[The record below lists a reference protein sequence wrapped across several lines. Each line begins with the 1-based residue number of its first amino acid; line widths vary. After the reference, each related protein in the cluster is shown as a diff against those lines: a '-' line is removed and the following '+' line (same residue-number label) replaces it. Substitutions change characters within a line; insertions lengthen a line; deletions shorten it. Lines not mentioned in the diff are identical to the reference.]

1 LVEKVDTLHDVNQ
14 DFTPSWLDYITI
26 ANELKNMS
34 KSATSNIRDL
44 ITADQRISSLKC
56 AHGEM
61 VATRD
66 IVEVVESMISTMRV
80 EVDQATLKI
89 GDELRDMIRFI
100 DAAKT
105 EISSI
110 KPSTLVNFDIP
121 GATDQLDAVVQ
132 HTEFAAGQIM
142 DCADELSQMA
152 TEVNEASAERLTA
165 IATRIYESSSFQDIT
180 GQRVTKVVRVLK
192 VIEER
197 LSILTDMIGGSMIVA
212 EPEVAPPISTAAI
225 DERSLLNGPQLA
237 GNGNNQDDID
247 ALLASFD

>member
-1 LVEKVDTLHDVNQ
+1 
-14 DFTPSWLDYITI
+14 
-26 ANELKNMS
+26 MS
-34 KSATSNIRDL
+34 KPATSNIRDL
-44 ITADQRISSLKC
+44 ISADQRISQLKD

-66 IVEVVESMISTMRV
+66 IVEVVESMITTMRI

-100 DAAKT
+100 DIAKS

-110 KPSTLVNFDIP
+110 KPSALVNFDIP

-132 HTEFAAGQIM
+132 HTELAAGQIM
-142 DCADELSQMA
+142 DCADELSQIA
-152 TEVNEASAERLTA
+152 SEVDEKTAERLHA

-197 LSILTDMIGGSMIVA
+197 LSVLTGVVGNSIAIA
-212 EPEVAPPISTAAI
+212 EPEAAKTVAAV

-237 GNGNNQDDID
+237 GNGNNQEDID

>member
-1 LVEKVDTLHDVNQ
+1 M
-14 DFTPSWLDYITI
+14 II
-26 ANELKNMS
+26 ANELNNMS
-34 KSATSNIRDL
+34 KPATSNIHDL
-44 ITADQRISSLKC
+44 ISADERISQLKM

-66 IVEVVESMISTMRV
+66 IVEVVESMITTMRI

-89 GDELRDMIRFI
+89 GDELRDMVHFI
-100 DAAKT
+100 DVAKT

-110 KPSTLVNFDIP
+110 KPSALVNFDIP

-132 HTEFAAGQIM
+132 HTELAAGQIM
-142 DCADELSQMA
+142 DCADELSKIA
-152 TEVNEASAERLTA
+152 VEVDEKIAERLHA

-197 LSILTDMIGGSMIVA
+197 LSILSSVIGCNTDFSETEKASA
-212 EPEVAPPISTAAI
+212 EVLSEV

-237 GNGNNQDDID
+237 GNGNNQEDID

>member
-1 LVEKVDTLHDVNQ
+1 
-14 DFTPSWLDYITI
+14 
-26 ANELKNMS
+26 MS
-34 KSATSNIRDL
+34 IPATSNIRDL
-44 ITADQRISSLKC
+44 ISADQRISRLKD

-66 IVEVVESMISTMRV
+66 IVEVVESMITTMRI

-100 DAAKT
+100 DVAKS

-110 KPSTLVNFDIP
+110 KPSALVNFDIP

-132 HTEFAAGQIM
+132 HTELAAGQIM

-152 TEVNEASAERLTA
+152 SEVDEKTAERLTA

-197 LSILTDMIGGSMIVA
+197 LSVLTGVIGNGVSVA
-212 EPEVAPPISTAAI
+212 EPDALSNVAAAEV
-225 DERSLLNGPQLA
+225 DDRSLLNGPQLA
-237 GNGNNQDDID
+237 GNGNNQEDID

>member
-1 LVEKVDTLHDVNQ
+1 
-14 DFTPSWLDYITI
+14 
-26 ANELKNMS
+26 MS

-44 ITADQRISSLKC
+44 ITADQRISHLKC

-66 IVEVVESMISTMRV
+66 IVEVVESMISTMRI

-100 DAAKT
+100 DIAKT

-110 KPSTLVNFDIP
+110 KPSMLVNFDIP

-132 HTEFAAGQIM
+132 HTELAAGQIM
-142 DCADELSQMA
+142 DCADELSQIA
-152 TEVNEASAERLTA
+152 NEVDEALAEKLA
-165 IATRIYESSSFQDIT
+165 SIATRIYESSSFQDIT

-197 LSILTDMIGGSMIVA
+197 LSILTDMIGGSVVMA
-212 EPEVAPPISTAAI
+212 EPEITPQASKLNV
-225 DERSLLNGPQLA
+225 DERSLLNGPQLL

-247 ALLASFD
+247 ALLASFE

>member
-1 LVEKVDTLHDVNQ
+1 MA
-14 DFTPSWLDYITI
+14 S
-26 ANELKNMS
+26 ELKNMS
-34 KSATSNIRDL
+34 NSATTNIRNL
-44 ITADQRISSLKC
+44 ITADERISHLKF

-100 DAAKT
+100 DAAKM

-110 KPSTLVNFDIP
+110 KPSALVNFDIP

-132 HTEFAAGQIM
+132 HTELAAGQIM

-152 TEVNEASAERLTA
+152 TEVDAVLAEKLTA

-197 LSILTDMIGGSMIVA
+197 LSILTAMIGGSIAVA
-212 EPEVAPPISTAAI
+212 EPEIAPPVSTSGI

>member
-1 LVEKVDTLHDVNQ
+1 
-14 DFTPSWLDYITI
+14 
-26 ANELKNMS
+26 MS
-34 KSATSNIRDL
+34 KLATSKIHDMVS
-44 ITADQRISSLKC
+44 IDQRISQLKDVY
-56 AHGEM
+56 GEM

-66 IVEVVESMISTMRV
+66 IVEIIESMITTMRI
-80 EVDQATLKI
+80 EVDQATVKI

-100 DAAKT
+100 DVAKS

-110 KPSTLVNFDIP
+110 KPCALVNFDIP

-132 HTEFAAGQIM
+132 DTELAAGQIM
-142 DCADELSQMA
+142 DCADELSQIA
-152 TEVNEASAERLTA
+152 GEVDEKTAERLHA

-197 LSILTDMIGGSMIVA
+197 LLILSAMIGNSITVA
-212 EPEVAPPISTAAI
+212 EPEVVPTVETTK
-225 DERSLLNGPQLA
+225 DNERSLLNGPQLA
-237 GNGNNQDDID
+237 GNGNNQEDID